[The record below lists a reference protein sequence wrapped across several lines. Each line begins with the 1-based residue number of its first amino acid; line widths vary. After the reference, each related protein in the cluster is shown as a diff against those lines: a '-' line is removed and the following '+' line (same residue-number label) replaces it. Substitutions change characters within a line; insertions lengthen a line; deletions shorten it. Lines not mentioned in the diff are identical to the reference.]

1 MTTTDHPCIERLRPL
16 LEQRRQVD
24 GVLWVLHGLIYLAV
38 ALSLVEIVATLVLDG
53 EGASNAA
60 ASVAEHPAWLSTLG
74 INRFVVILAGL
85 VIAMTWTSR
94 RNKLD
99 LSFGSDLRNPET
111 VAIPPLDGEIMVGM
125 RCTESSAAR
134 YRWTA
139 CKPIW
144 KTLLVRTLAVF
155 VFLLPNLTEFW
166 INLFSNGSEKEVG
179 WFSLVLKVGSLAI
192 MLFFV
197 VLAFVERRVQEIT
210 IERGTGDPRLRITL
224 AGLVSMRKID
234 APRSAIVK
242 FDFDKALQLE
252 YRDEATGKDRR
263 AMLLPPSSMLGAFD
277 TWQYKRLFREL
288 RAQFGLPDASG
299 APGPGTKVQ
308 PG

>member
-53 EGASNAA
+53 KGASNAA
-60 ASVAEHPAWLSTLG
+60 ATDAEQPAWLSTLVLS
-74 INRFVVILAGL
+74 RLL
-85 VIAMTWTSR
+85 VIFAGILVFGRWMSR

-99 LSFGSDLRNPET
+99 LPFGSDIRNPDT
-111 VAIPPLDGEIMVGM
+111 VAIPPLDGEIVGGM

-134 YRWTA
+134 YSWTA
-139 CKPIW
+139 CRPIW
-144 KTLLVRTLAVF
+144 NSILVRTLAVVMF
-155 VFLLPNLTEFW
+155 VSPNSVQSWFSML
-166 INLFSNGSEKEVG
+166 SNGAEKEVG
-179 WFSLVLKVGSLAI
+179 WFSLVLNFGSLAI
-192 MLFFV
+192 MLCFV

-210 IERGTGDPRLRITL
+210 IERGTGDPRLHITL
-224 AGLVSMRKID
+224 AGLVSKQKID

-242 FDFDKALQLE
+242 FDFNKAPQLE

-263 AMLLPPSSMLGAFD
+263 AMLLPPSSMPSAFD
-277 TWQYKRLFREL
+277 NWQYKRLFREL
-288 RAQFGLPDASG
+288 RTQFGLPDAGG
-299 APGPGTKVQ
+299 APGPGTKA
-308 PG
+308 